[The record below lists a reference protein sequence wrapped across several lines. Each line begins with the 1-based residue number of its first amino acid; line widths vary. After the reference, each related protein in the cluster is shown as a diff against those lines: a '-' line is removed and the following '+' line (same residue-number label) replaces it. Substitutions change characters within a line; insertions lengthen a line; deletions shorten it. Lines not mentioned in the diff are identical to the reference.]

1 MRRNPA
7 RLAAMV
13 AVAFS
18 LATAP
23 AHARAGSSPEAG
35 PELVADSTA
44 ARLSQRLFP
53 LLDALGR
60 DPAGLNALQAR
71 PEVGAMLRARHARR
85 AACKSDLSCLAQAM
99 VWTDEDARI
108 LSAAAADQGMAN
120 APDDGPA
127 AQVLREVGGIN
138 AIART
143 YGLGQV
149 PPYPQIDG
157 AGMVDPQEIR
167 SRLQAAAWLSQT
179 LRAGS
184 LQALDPSV
192 EFALALLDGSDRTD
206 AIGYE
211 PLTGGL
217 NADAMK
223 RARQIDW
230 TRHRYSA
237 LIVTGVGPEVP
248 GMPLSPYGKYH
259 LRLAAQRFAA
269 GDAPLLIVTGGR
281 AHPRETRFAEA
292 EEMRRAL
299 IERYGVPAE
308 AIAIEPH
315 ARHTTT
321 NLRNATR
328 LLMAMG
334 APLDKDALIVCNPDQ
349 SAMIQNP
356 EFVKRNER
364 ELGYQPGTIGARQ
377 SPTELVFRPSA
388 RSARVDPRDPLDP

>member
-1 MRRNPA
+1 MRGGPVGT
-7 RLAAMV
+7 AAV
-13 AVAFS
+13 IAAALS
-18 LATAP
+18 LAP
-23 AHARAGSSPEAG
+23 AHANAEASPT
-35 PELVADSTA
+35 VATVGDSVA

-60 DPAGLNALQAR
+60 DPSRLNALQAR
-71 PEVGAMLRARHARR
+71 PDVATMLRARYARR
-85 AACKSDLSCLAQAM
+85 AACGSDLSCLALAM
-99 VWTDEDARI
+99 VWTDEEART
-108 LSAAAADQGMAN
+108 LAAATPGKGA
-120 APDDGPA
+120 DDGPS
-127 AQVLREVGGIN
+127 AQALREISGVN
-138 AIART
+138 AIVRT

-157 AGMVDPQEIR
+157 AGTVDPQELR

-192 EFALALLDGSDRTD
+192 EFALALLDGSNRTD

-223 RARQIDW
+223 HARQIDW
-230 TRHRYSA
+230 KRYRYSA

-248 GMPLSPYGKYH
+248 DMPLSPYGKYH
-259 LRLAAQRFAA
+259 LRLAAQRFAT
-269 GDAPLLIVTGGR
+269 GDAPFLILTGGR

-299 IERYGVPAE
+299 IERYGVPAR
-308 AIAIEPH
+308 AIVIEPY

-321 NLRNATR
+321 NLRNAAR

-334 APLDKDALIVCNPDQ
+334 APMGKDALIVCNPDQ
-349 SAMIQNP
+349 STMI
-356 EFVKRNER
+356 ESAGFVKRNSL
-364 ELGYQPGTIGARQ
+364 ELGYQPGTIGTRV
-377 SPTELVFRPSA
+377 SPTELPFRPSA
-388 RSARVDPRDPLDP
+388 SSARVDPRDPLDP